1 MKKLIIL
8 IVLFLVAFDGQ
19 SQEYKDEISVVFFT
33 ASFAKTKEIENW
45 KKLYDC
51 NKHILNIEDQPDL
64 MSEESI
70 SVVPTIKIFNN
81 GKEIKVWQA
90 NIMFE
95 LDISVK
101 DIQKEINK
109 IVESKFN

>member
-1 MKKLIIL
+1 MNKII
-8 IVLFLVAFDGQ
+8 ITILFLFLSFDAF
-19 SQEYKDEISVVFFT
+19 SQEYKDEVSVVFFT
-33 ASFAKTKEIENW
+33 ASFAKTKEIQDW

-51 NKHILNIEDQPDL
+51 NKHILNIEDLPEL
-64 MSEESI
+64 MTSEAI
-70 SVVPTIKIFNN
+70 TVVPTIKIYDN

-95 LDISVK
+95 LDVTIK
-101 DIQKEINK
+101 EIQKEVNK